1 MRHLILFLISFCVLV
16 SSANAESVKSLK
28 RKQQEAKKNI
38 ELTNKL
44 LNETQKDQKSTVS
57 NLTVL
62 KKQIQERENLIQALN
77 SEITVM
83 DATLDKLTVEKMILE
98 RRLTALQN
106 EYANLVYHAYFF
118 KNKYNQYLFVFSS
131 ESFSQA
137 YRRWRYVQQYSQYR
151 KDQTIQI
158 RQVAVKLKEKENQV
172 INAKKEKAVVL
183 NGKEKENQKLQSDR
197 ASKQR
202 MLSDLTKKEKDLKK
216 KLKKE
221 QANAERLNKQIED
234 LIAKEIAAAEKRRKE
249 KEAAERA
256 KKGSTQAAPTSN
268 GMSKEEGLIA
278 GGFEKN
284 KGRLPWPCKGVVT
297 GHFGIHPHPV
307 LQHVQINNKGV
318 YIKTQPQS
326 DAHAVYEG
334 EVTQVFAIPGSN
346 NAIIVKHGNYRTV
359 YANLTTT
366 YVKVGSKVQAK
377 EALGKIYVDEEND
390 NKTELYFMLYKNADL
405 TNPELWLSK

>member
-1 MRHLILFLISFCVLV
+1 MRHLILFIISFCLLV
-16 SSANAESVKSLK
+16 SSVNAESVKSLK
-28 RKQQEAKKNI
+28 RKQKQAKKNI

-44 LNETQKDQKSTVS
+44 LNETKKDQKSTVS

-62 KKQIQERENLIQALN
+62 KKQIKERENLIQALN

-83 DATLDKLTVEKMILE
+83 DATLDKLNIEKRILE
-98 RRLTALQN
+98 RRLTALQD

-137 YRRWRYVQQYSQYR
+137 YRRLRYVQQYSQYR

-158 RQVAVKLKEKENQV
+158 RQVAEELKEKENQV
-172 INAKKEKAVVL
+172 LNAKTEKAGVL
-183 NGKEKENQKLQSDR
+183 TGKEKENKRLQNDR
-197 ASKQR
+197 KKKQR
-202 MLSDLTKKEKDLKK
+202 MLSDLTKKEKDLKQ
-216 KLKKE
+216 KLRKE
-221 QANAERLNKQIED
+221 QARANKLNKQIED
-234 LIAKEIAAAEKRRKE
+234 AIAKEIAAAERRRKAR
-249 KEAAERA
+249 EAAKA
-256 KKGSTQAAPTSN
+256 KKTGKPSTS
-268 GMSKEEGLIA
+268 GMTKEEGLIA

-284 KGRLPWPCKGVVT
+284 KGRLPWPCKGVIT

-307 LQHVQINNKGV
+307 LQHVKINNKGV
-318 YIKTQPQS
+318 YIKTQPKS

-366 YVKVGSKVQAK
+366 YVKVGSKVKAN
-377 EALGKIYVDEEND
+377 EALGKIYVDSEND

-405 TNPELWLSK
+405 TNPELWLRK